1 MQTKWKH
8 DVHPFLVA
16 FLLALFDHIDGVPS
30 LVFIII
36 CDLLLDCHKTFIFC
50 HYSWF
55 VVGWVRKHSICPD
68 NIVHDVVERKLHY
81 FWGPACRQRP
91 IFELQKIQMSIVC
104 NRQRCHSI
112 ILDIYGW
119 YIGWKWDQVPWPVCT
134 DLIHIC
140 HFFSTQIFSAQ
151 IVLHID
157 LG

>member
-1 MQTKWKH
+1 MSLIVICCWIFIKH
-8 DVHPFLVA
+8 SSFV
-16 FLLALFDHIDGVPS
+16 
-30 LVFIII
+30 IIR
-36 CDLLLDCHKTFIFC
+36 DLLLDCHKTFIFC

-55 VVGWVRKHSICPD
+55 VVGWVRKHSICP
-68 NIVHDVVERKLHY
+68 NNNVHDVVERKLHY
-81 FWGPACRQRP
+81 FWGPDCRQRP
-91 IFELQKIQMSIVC
+91 IFELQKIQMSKVC

-119 YIGWKWDQVPWPVCT
+119 YIGWKWDEVPCPVCT